1 MNDVLV
7 DKAGRTIMLRRI
19 GVLEQLRLYKALGP
33 ELARNDVYMALAMT
47 AASAAMIDGIP
58 VPFPINESGIEA
70 AVERLGDAGIAAIDD
85 NFAANDII
93 TVSVQAGN
101 S

>member
-33 ELARNDVYMALAMT
+33 DLSRNDVYMALAMT

-58 VPFPINESGIEA
+58 LPFPVNESGVEA
-70 AVERLGDAGIAAIDD
+70 AVERLGDAGIAAIDQ
-85 NFAANDII
+85 NFVASDVTIVTAE
-93 TVSVQAGN
+93 AGN